1 MKKNDDGQIE
11 DIIYFSGKE
20 VTEFLE
26 YKKTDQ
32 AVRDLVEPEY
42 KKTLNDI
49 LKLQNLNPL
58 NFRGVNSNPLNFRGF
73 NSNPPIWGG
82 LNLKAGKKNL
92 YIFQNMV

>member
-20 VTEFLE
+20 VAEFLE

-42 KKTLNDI
+42 KKTLNFCREKQDRI
-49 LKLQNLNPL
+49 PNIKQKIASTI
-58 NFRGVNSNPLNFRGF
+58 SNPCNIICAPHRYAFL
-73 NSNPPIWGG
+73 
-82 LNLKAGKKNL
+82 
-92 YIFQNMV
+92 IFH